1 MDFLTL
7 KERIQGDVEG
17 GQVGEHLLDGVVG
30 VELGGRGAVQVSRSD
45 AVVPD
50 AVVPDAVISGA
61 VNSDAARTW
70 LGRGSVRSGLS
81 GAGLVWRRGGVL
93 AGLLLPRVAR
103 HLLLVVVIRNM
114 MGTSGELSMKFK
126 CGVT

>member
-7 KERIQGDVEG
+7 KERIQGDEGG
-17 GQVGEHLLDGVVG
+17 GQVGELLHVGVVG
-30 VELGGRGAVQVSRSD
+30 VELGGLGGSPGLPCVPG
-45 AVVPD
+45 AVVPE
-50 AVVPDAVISGA
+50 AVVPEAVISGA
-61 VNSDAARTW
+61 VNTLLARCALACLAQGLSGSGLVW
-70 LGRGSVRSGLS
+70 LGRG
-81 GAGLVWRRGGVL
+81 VL
-93 AGLLLPRVAR
+93 AGHLLLHAAP

>member
-1 MDFLTL
+1 M
-7 KERIQGDVEG
+7 
-17 GQVGEHLLDGVVG
+17 
-30 VELGGRGAVQVSRSD
+30 
-45 AVVPD
+45 
-50 AVVPDAVISGA
+50 VPDAVISGA
-61 VNSDAARTW
+61 VNSDAARCA
-70 LGRGSVRSGLS
+70 LACLAQGLS

-103 HLLLVVVIRNM
+103 HLFLVVVIRNM

>member
-17 GQVGEHLLDGVVG
+17 GQVGEHLHDGVVG

-61 VNSDAARTW
+61 VNSDAARW
-70 LGRGSVRSGLS
+70 LVTGSLRSGLS